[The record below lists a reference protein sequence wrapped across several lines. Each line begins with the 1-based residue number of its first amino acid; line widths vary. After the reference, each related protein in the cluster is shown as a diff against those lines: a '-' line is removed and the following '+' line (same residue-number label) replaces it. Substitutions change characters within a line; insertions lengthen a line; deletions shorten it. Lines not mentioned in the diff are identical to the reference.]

1 MPTLSTEADKNAV
14 TAKERLESG
23 RRKIVLQTTTC
34 SLGQAEVFQTSFTK
48 CKSGNTG
55 FVTN

>member
-23 RRKIVLQTTTC
+23 RRKIVLQTTDC
-34 SLGQAEVFQTSFTK
+34 SLGQAEVFQTSFTNVNQATQV
-48 CKSGNTG
+48 S
-55 FVTN
+55 